1 VGPGTRD
8 RWFDWLLVLLVLA
21 GAFFGLAPFL
31 APARFAAA
39 TGFAGTDVFLYRL
52 AGAATFGYG
61 VGLAVGYRSGWRAL
75 RIPIA
80 ATAVFNGA
88 SILACLAAILGG
100 AQTVV
105 FVILAA
111 SIFFTASTVLFLSQ
125 PPTDRVARD
134 GTGPGPGTGD
144 LATWVVALFV
154 IGTLAAA
161 FFGLVPLALGGSF
174 GKVLGYSGVD
184 DFVYRQGGAATLGA
198 AVGGLLVLRSRRWS
212 EARIPAIMALTF
224 NGLAVVAAIL
234 EIVGGGQPIAWLIL
248 AAAGVTT
255 VGMAAALLRGGQ

>member
-1 VGPGTRD
+1 MGGLVGGLGTRQNAGVDPGTRD

-21 GAFFGLAPFL
+21 GALFGMAPFL

-100 AQTVV
+100 AQPVV

-111 SIFFTASTVLFLSQ
+111 SILFTASAVLFLSR

-134 GTGPGPGTGD
+134 GTGPRPGDPRPRD
-144 LATWVVALFV
+144 L
-154 IGTLAAA
+154 G
-161 FFGLVPLALGGSF
+161 
-174 GKVLGYSGVD
+174 
-184 DFVYRQGGAATLGA
+184 RR
-198 AVGGLLVLRSRRWS
+198 AVRDRHPGRCVLRPRPAGPRREFRESPRLQW
-212 EARIPAIMALTF
+212 R
-224 NGLAVVAAIL
+224 
-234 EIVGGGQPIAWLIL
+234 
-248 AAAGVTT
+248 
-255 VGMAAALLRGGQ
+255 